1 MATQPSSGNGK
12 TLALTAGAVLVV
24 VTGLFLFGGGHNS
37 GQPSSPSGPGNPTQ
51 TDLGR

>member
-1 MATQPSSGNGK
+1 MPNNSK
-12 TLALTAGAVLVV
+12 TMVLSAGAVLVV
-24 VTGLFLFGGGHNS
+24 VVGLFMFGGGHND